1 MIPQNNPLSLSL
13 VQDVID
19 YLEENMLQ
27 EVTLG
32 EVAAHF
38 YVSASSLAMAFKMA
52 CGMTMMEYVRNRR
65 LSLAGE
71 ELASS
76 GISIIQLAFR
86 YGYET
91 PEAFS
96 KAFSRWH
103 GFPPSFVRRA
113 IPVTKVFHPLKIQV
127 TVQGGW
133 EDMAE
138 RTVAGSSHS
147 GEGGENMIRH
157 EIRYRV
163 DVSAMQHQ
171 REWQVLC
178 ALARELLQSQIP
190 FKVDGKTMV
199 FAHGVEFPLDKI
211 CLTFKWHDEE
221 TVKAFFGC
229 DAEAKCAG
237 EGFKYLDVLYRGFKI
252 RCMFYGG
259 FPGEDTDAFLYR
271 NTDWVQMDDLVVAVQ
286 SLKFYYENAESDTE
300 LYKAVERVLHQSIA
314 K

>member
-1 MIPQNNPLSLSL
+1 MIPQNNPLSLL
-13 VQDVID
+13 MMQDVID
-19 YLEENMLQ
+19 YLEDHMLQ
-27 EVTLG
+27 EVTLSD
-32 EVAAHF
+32 VAAHF
-38 YVSASSLAMAFKMA
+38 YVSASSLATAFKMA

-65 LSLAGE
+65 LSMAGE
-71 ELASS
+71 ELATSS
-76 GISIIQLAFR
+76 ISIIQLAFR

-103 GFPPSFVRRA
+103 GFPPGFVRRA

-127 TVQGGW
+127 TIHGGW
-133 EDMAE
+133 EDLAE
-138 RTVAGSSHS
+138 RAEVGGSHS
-147 GEGGENMIRH
+147 GEGGEDMIRH
-157 EIRYRV
+157 KTRYRV

-211 CLTFKWHDEE
+211 CLTFKWLDEE

-229 DAEAKCAG
+229 DAEAKSAG
-237 EGFKYLDVLYRGFKI
+237 EGFKFLDVLYRGFQI

-259 FPGEDTDAFLYR
+259 CPGDDTDAFLYR
-271 NTDWVQMDDLVVAVQ
+271 NTDWVQMDDLTVAVQ
-286 SLKFYYENAESDTE
+286 SLEFYYENAESDTE
-300 LYKAVERVLHQSIA
+300 LYKKVERFLHQSVQ